1 MSGDGSTMT
10 WSGAGSTD
18 MWSGAGSTP
27 DTTQQLVRRTSSGP
41 QRRGASRKSRV
52 EDGNTRLLESRTESR
67 QKILG
72 TQPSYDDVDYDD
84 IDLEIEDIQEYLV
97 SSIEDFIVDVSPGSP
112 EPPSLLTK
120 LNEFHTN
127 IINPANIRAPIYFKK
142 WMIDQAVNG
151 RQNMVILPIT
161 LPELKNIGLYDY
173 FLDDIDKSI
182 MQQLVMYILALR
194 TGDLS
199 YLPDIASKIKPK
211 LV

>member
-1 MSGDGSTMT
+1 MAS
-10 WSGAGSTD
+10 AFVI
-18 MWSGAGSTP
+18 TP
-27 DTTQQLVRRTSSGP
+27 DATPPLVRRTSSDP
-41 QRRGASRKSRV
+41 QRRGASIKSRV
-52 EDGNTRLLESRTESR
+52 KDGDTSLSERRAEFR

-97 SSIEDFIVDVSPGSP
+97 SSVEDFIVDVSPGSP

-120 LNEFHTN
+120 LNEIHRKF
-127 IINPANIRAPIYFKK
+127 IDPADTSVRIPIYFKK

-151 RQNMVILPIT
+151 RQGMVISPIT
-161 LPELKNIGLYDY
+161 LSEIKNIGLYDY
-173 FLDDIDKSI
+173 FLDDTDKSI

-194 TGDLS
+194 TRDLS